1 MLRWAVKLLSHFVL
15 THSFLI
21 NPYVVILKI
30 QVKEPS
36 FALDRYLSWLESTGL
51 HRQHSKDQSGKPRK
65 VGLVME
71 SCLSKHFFFFPFRKV
86 LMLNKQI
93 KKKNTCHVYESKT
106 LSMELGVCFFFVFRT
121 LYPTSILL
129 FKLFSGCSVILA
141 RKAEFVLVLSW
152 KCQQR
157 EKHSLETCSLVM

>member
-1 MLRWAVKLLSHFVL
+1 M
-15 THSFLI
+15 
-21 NPYVVILKI
+21 P
-30 QVKEPS
+30 P
-36 FALDRYLSWLESTGL
+36 
-51 HRQHSKDQSGKPRK
+51 SKDTGWIGQIGTHGPLTLCLQKTHCATKDTRRLK
-65 VGLVME
+65 MKAQKNI
-71 SCLSKHFFFFPFRKV
+71 SCKL
-86 LMLNKQI
+86 
-93 KKKNTCHVYESKT
+93 KKKTCHVYKSKT

-157 EKHSLETCSLVM
+157 EKHSLETHSLVMQKLTRKKNEVNHTSATRLMRQIKFYYSGRQQKEMLPW